1 MGETEEGSR
10 GPQDTGVLGWAK
22 IHWLLSSLFFLSLL
36 MSGQM
41 PCKTTQAPSSRTGS
55 RTGRRG
61 IIWQRRT
68 GTLQNSHTR
77 CLSLSLWPSGF
88 GMAERRVS
96 WFPRASVTK
105 DPTRCQQG
113 RAASQALREDPV
125 CLSQPLAASGV
136 CDSVT
141 ALCLH
146 ASHGCLRVCVSSH
159 GLLFLV
165 RTCAISLLMKSAV
178 PLGLGLQHIFR
189 GVGRR
194 HNSIHHSKSL
204 RFLSPLM
211 LSPLSQAFLGV
222 SFSYLHP
229 PPQLWHRDRS
239 RLSDPPL
246 SGARWS
252 TSKHGGLEG
261 ASPRI
266 SITLRLLA

>member
-61 IIWQRRT
+61 VIWQRRT

-146 ASHGCLRVCVSSH
+146 TSHGCLRVCVSSH

-178 PLGLGLQHIFR
+178 PLDQGPT
-189 GVGRR
+189 
-194 HNSIHHSKSL
+194 HS
-204 RFLSPLM
+204 RVTSP
-211 LSPLSQAFLGV
+211 
-222 SFSYLHP
+222 
-229 PPQLWHRDRS
+229 
-239 RLSDPPL
+239 
-246 SGARWS
+246 
-252 TSKHGGLEG
+252 
-261 ASPRI
+261 
-266 SITLRLLA
+266 